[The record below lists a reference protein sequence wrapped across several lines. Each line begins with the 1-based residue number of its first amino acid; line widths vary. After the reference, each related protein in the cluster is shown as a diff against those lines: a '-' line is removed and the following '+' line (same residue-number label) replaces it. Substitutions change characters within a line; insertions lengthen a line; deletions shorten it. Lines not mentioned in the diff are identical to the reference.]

1 MTKKS
6 EGKLGR
12 KRKYPKHKQKTAL
25 WWQKEDEWG
34 NFVFDWTLGL
44 GSDTWREIFAV
55 FLMIA
60 SIISFMGIFGSAGG
74 LGEKLKNLDYKLFGT
89 VIGYLVPIALF
100 WLGAI
105 ILFPPKGGV
114 KLARFVGIILFFLF
128 FPALLH
134 LFIPAADAKTAA
146 SNGEGGGVT
155 GYLIS
160 NPFRGSVGIFPAFV
174 ILIAVVLVSIMI
186 TFNLSLSKLFGL
198 KTDKRF
204 EGEEAPVP
212 SGVRIN
218 RQGQEEE
225 LEPKRLGFFAR
236 IRQSLGS
243 LSRRP
248 KIEEVPRAPV
258 IEASPRP
265 AVKTNAGRVWQFP
278 TYDILLES
286 NDVAKSGDIGKNV
299 ETIKKCFQSFG
310 IEVKMQDVNVGP
322 TVTQYTLR
330 PNEGV
335 KLNQITTRGNDIALA
350 LAAKSL
356 RVEAPIP
363 GKSAVGI
370 EVPNL
375 VAAKVTL
382 KEVMASPQFKAE
394 KSKLAIAL
402 GRDVAGAPVA
412 IDLEKMPHMMIAG
425 ATGSGKSICINSI
438 ITTFLFH
445 NSPEDLKL
453 ILIDPKRVE
462 LTNYNGIPHL
472 YTPVVTE
479 VDKTVSALKWTV
491 YEMERRYKLF
501 SDHGSRNI
509 VAYNESPGP
518 EGKLAYIVVII
529 DELADL
535 MAVSANE
542 VEASIVRIAQMARA
556 TGIHLMVAT
565 QRPSVDVLTGLIKA
579 NITSRIAFA
588 TASQIDSRTILD
600 MSGAEKLLGNGDM
613 LFIGNGLAKPK
624 RVQGCF
630 VSDKEINELVNF
642 LKKQGEA
649 EYDELIT
656 SFRPAKA
663 VGGRDAGGSI
673 DDDLYEE
680 AVAVVTN
687 SGQASASLL
696 QRRLRVGYAR
706 AARLLDIMEQ
716 EGVIGPANGAK
727 PRDILID
734 TNQANG
740 VDNSKFPQNY

>member
-1 MTKKS
+1 M
-6 EGKLGR
+6 GR
-12 KRKYPKHKQKTAL
+12 KRKYPKHKQKRPL

-44 GSDTWREIFAV
+44 GPDTWREIFAV
-55 FLMIA
+55 ALMIFA
-60 SIISFMGIFGSAGG
+60 VITFLGIFGSAGKM
-74 LGEKLKNLDYKLFGT
+74 GEALKILNYRLFGT
-89 VIGYLVPIALF
+89 IVGYLLPIAIF

-114 KLARFVGIILFFLF
+114 KMARFVGIILFFIF
-128 FPALLH
+128 FPALIH
-134 LFIPAADAKTAA
+134 LFIPLADAKTAA
-146 SNGEGGGVT
+146 LDGEGGGIFGLLVSKP
-155 GYLIS
+155 L
-160 NPFRGSVGIFPAFV
+160 RGSLGTFPAFI
-174 ILIAVVLVSIMI
+174 ILIAISLVSIMI
-186 TFNLSLSKLFGL
+186 TFNLSFSRLFGL
-198 KTDKRF
+198 KTGKSED
-204 EGEEAPVP
+204 EDEEPAEAG
-212 SGVRIN
+212 GVKVHRS
-218 RQGQEEE
+218 GQEED
-225 LEPKRLGFFAR
+225 LQPKRIGFWDKLRGSFN
-236 IRQSLGS
+236 SLM
-243 LSRRP
+243 RRP

-258 IEASPRP
+258 IEAAPRM
-265 AVKTNAGRVWQFP
+265 AKTNAGRVWQFP
-278 TYDILLES
+278 SYDILIES

-299 ETIKKCFQSFG
+299 ETIKKCFQNFG

-335 KLNQITTRGNDIALA
+335 KLNQITARGNDIALA

-382 KEVMASPQFKAE
+382 KEVMASAPFKAE

-402 GRDVAGAPVA
+402 GRDVAGAPIA
-412 IDLEKMPHMMIAG
+412 IDLEKMPHLMVAG
-425 ATGSGKSICINSI
+425 ATGSGKSVCINSV

-462 LTNYNGIPHL
+462 LTNYNNIPHL
-472 YTPVVTE
+472 LAPVVTE
-479 VDKTVSALKWTV
+479 IDKTVSALKWAV
-491 YEMERRYKLF
+491 HEMERRYKVF
-501 SDHGSRNI
+501 SEHGSRNI
-509 VAYNESPGP
+509 QAYNQSPGP
-518 EGKLAYIVVII
+518 EGKMPFIVIII

-535 MAVSANE
+535 MAASANE

-556 TGIHLMVAT
+556 TGIHLIVAT

-588 TASQIDSRTILD
+588 TASQVDSRTILD

-613 LFIGNGLAKPK
+613 LFIGNGLSKP
-624 RVQGCF
+624 RRIQGCF
-630 VSDKEINELVNF
+630 VSDKEINQLVDF
-642 LKKQGEA
+642 LKQQGEA
-649 EYDELIT
+649 EYDESIL

-663 VGGRDAGGSI
+663 MGGRDTEGVI
-673 DDDLYEE
+673 DDDLYDE
-680 AVAVVTN
+680 AVSVVTN

-716 EGVIGPANGAK
+716 EGVVGPANGAK

-734 TNQANG
+734 VNQNTGG
-740 VDNSKFPQNY
+740 VDNNNYPQDY

>member
-1 MTKKS
+1 M
-6 EGKLGR
+6 GR
-12 KRKYPKHKQKTAL
+12 KRKYPKHKQKSPL

-44 GSDTWREIFAV
+44 GPDTWREIFAV
-55 FLMIA
+55 GLMIFA
-60 SIISFMGIFGSAGG
+60 IISFMGIFGAAGG
-74 LGEKLKNLDYKLFGT
+74 MGEKLKILDYKLFGT
-89 VIGYLVPIALF
+89 MVGYLVPIALF

-114 KLARFVGIILFFLF
+114 KLARFVGIVLFFIF
-128 FPALLH
+128 FPALIH

-146 SNGEGGGVT
+146 LNGEGGGLFGFMVSKP
-155 GYLIS
+155 L
-160 NPFRGSVGIFPAFV
+160 RGSLGIFPAFIV
-174 ILIAVVLVSIMI
+174 LIAVALVSVMI
-186 TFNLSLSKLFGL
+186 TFNLSLSKIFGL
-198 KTDKRF
+198 KTDGRRDD
-204 EGEEAPVP
+204 EEAAVP
-212 SGVRIN
+212 SGVKVH

-225 LEPKRLGFFAR
+225 LNPKQPGFAERFR
-236 IRQSLGS
+236 RF

-258 IEASPRP
+258 IESAPRS
-265 AVKTNAGRVWQFP
+265 AVKTNAGRVWEFP

-335 KLNQITTRGNDIALA
+335 KLNQITTRGTDIALA

-412 IDLEKMPHMMIAG
+412 IDLEKMPHLMIAG

-438 ITTFLFH
+438 ITNFLFH
-445 NSPEDLKL
+445 NSPEDLKI

-491 YEMERRYKLF
+491 YEMERRYKIF
-501 SDHGSRNI
+501 SEQGKRNV

-518 EGKLAYIVVII
+518 DGKLPYIVVVI

-556 TGIHLMVAT
+556 TGIHLIVAT

-600 MSGAEKLLGNGDM
+600 MAGAEKLLGNGDM
-613 LFIGNGLAKPK
+613 LFIGNGLAKP
-624 RVQGCF
+624 RRIQGCF

-649 EYDELIT
+649 EYDENIV

-663 VGGRDAGGSI
+663 IGGRDAGGSI

-680 AVAVVTN
+680 AIAVVTN

-716 EGVIGPANGAK
+716 EGVVGPSNGAK
-727 PRDILID
+727 PRDILISTD
-734 TNQANG
+734 QSAGNNDNQ
-740 VDNSKFPQNY
+740 FPQGY

>member
-1 MTKKS
+1 M
-6 EGKLGR
+6 GR
-12 KRKYPKHKQKTAL
+12 RRKYPKHKQKKQL

-44 GSDTWREIFAV
+44 GTDTWREIFAV
-55 FLMIA
+55 FLMIFA
-60 SIISFMGIFGSAGG
+60 IVSFLGIFGAAGQ
-74 LGEKLKNLDYKLFGT
+74 LGEQLKILDYKLFGT
-89 VIGYLVPIALF
+89 IVGYLVPVTLF
-100 WLGAI
+100 YLGTI

-114 KLARFVGIILFFLF
+114 KMARFVGIVLFFLF
-128 FPALLH
+128 FPALIH
-134 LFIPAADAKTAA
+134 LFIPAVDAKNAA
-146 SNGEGGGVT
+146 INGQGGGIF

-160 NPFRGSVGIFPAFV
+160 APLRASVGIFPAFV
-174 ILIAVVLVSIMI
+174 ILIAVTLVSVMI
-186 TFNLSLSKLFGL
+186 TFNLSFAKIFGL
-198 KTDKRF
+198 KTERR
-204 EGEEAPVP
+204 EEEEAPVP
-212 SGVRIN
+212 TGVKVH

-225 LEPKRLGFFAR
+225 LEPRRASFMERVRRGLGT
-236 IRQSLGS
+236 

-258 IEASPRP
+258 IESAPRP

-278 TYDILLES
+278 TYDLLLES

-363 GKSAVGI
+363 GKSAIGI

-375 VAAKVTL
+375 LAAKVTL

-445 NSPEDLKL
+445 NSPEDMKL

-491 YEMERRYKLF
+491 YEMERRYKMF
-501 SDHGSRNI
+501 AEIGKRNI
-509 VAYNESPGP
+509 VAYNESPGL
-518 EGKLAYIVVII
+518 EGKLPYIVIII

-556 TGIHLMVAT
+556 TGIHLIVAT

-613 LFIGNGLAKPK
+613 LFIGNGLAKP
-624 RVQGCF
+624 RRIQGCF
-630 VSDKEINELVNF
+630 VSDKEINELVDF
-642 LKKQGEA
+642 LKKQGQA
-649 EYDELIT
+649 EYDESIV

-663 VGGRDAGGSI
+663 MGGRNAGGSI

-680 AVAVVTN
+680 ALTVVTN

-716 EGVIGPANGAK
+716 EGVIGPSNGAK
-727 PRDILID
+727 PRDILINTD
-734 TNQANG
+734 QSIAG
-740 VDNSKFPQNY
+740 DDDQFRQDY

>member
-1 MTKKS
+1 V
-6 EGKLGR
+6 GR
-12 KRKYPKHKQKTAL
+12 KRKYPKHKQTKPL

-55 FLMIA
+55 FL
-60 SIISFMGIFGSAGG
+60 IIFAIIMFLGIFSAAGA
-74 LGEKLKNLDYKLFGT
+74 LGEYLKIIDYKLFGT
-89 VIGYLVPIALF
+89 IVGYLLPIAVF
-100 WLGAI
+100 WLGVI

-114 KLARFVGIILFFLF
+114 KLAKFVGIILFFAF
-128 FPALLH
+128 FPALIH
-134 LFIPAADAKTAA
+134 LFIPVGDARSAAM
-146 SNGEGGGVT
+146 NGEGGGIF
-155 GYLIS
+155 GFLIS
-160 NPFRGSVGIFPAFV
+160 NPLRGSLGTFPAFIV
-174 ILIAVVLVSIMI
+174 VVAVTFAAVMI

-198 KTDKRF
+198 KAAK
-204 EGEEAPVP
+204 EAGDEPVE
-212 SGVRIN
+212 SGVRVH
-218 RQGQEEE
+218 RQGKEEE
-225 LEPKRLGFFAR
+225 LQPEKPSFFSRLFSGFGF
-236 IRQSLGS
+236 
-243 LSRRP
+243 LSRP
-248 KIEEVPRAPV
+248 KIEEMPKAPV
-258 IEASPRP
+258 IEAAPRP
-265 AVKTNAGRVWQFP
+265 TVKTDKGRVWEFP
-278 TYDILLES
+278 TYDILHES

-335 KLNQITTRGNDIALA
+335 KLNQITTRNNDIALA

-382 KEVMASPQFKAE
+382 KEVMASQQFKAE

-402 GRDVAGAPVA
+402 GRDVAGGPIA
-412 IDLEKMPHMMIAG
+412 IDLEKMPHMMVAG
-425 ATGSGKSICINSI
+425 ATGSGKSVCINSI
-438 ITTFLFH
+438 IVTLLFH
-445 NSPEDLKL
+445 NSPEDLRL

-462 LTNYNGIPHL
+462 MTNYNGIPHL
-472 YTPVVTE
+472 FAPVVTE

-491 YEMERRYKLF
+491 YEMERRYKMF
-501 SDHGSRNI
+501 SDLGKRNI
-509 VAYNESPGP
+509 IAYNESPGS
-518 EGKLAYIVVII
+518 EGKLPYIVIII

-556 TGIHLMVAT
+556 TGIHLIVAT

-613 LFIGNGLAKPK
+613 LFIGNGLSKPK

-630 VSDKEINELVNF
+630 VSDKEINELVTF

-649 EYDELIT
+649 EYDESIL
-656 SFRPAKA
+656 SYRPQKA
-663 VGGRDAGGSI
+663 VGGRDSGGSI
-673 DDDLYEE
+673 DDDLYDE

-706 AARLLDIMEQ
+706 AARLLDLMEQ
-716 EGVIGPANGAK
+716 EGVVGPANGAK
-727 PRDILID
+727 PRDILISTD
-734 TNQANG
+734 QTSGGNY
-740 VDNSKFPQNY
+740 PQDY